1 MDSPLATYIAAKLNQ
16 DKDIGT
22 ILFFLVFHYIDCA
35 FNVFSFL
42 LSIWSLCVPVVFF

>member
-22 ILFFLVFHYIDCA
+22 VE
-35 FNVFSFL
+35 
-42 LSIWSLCVPVVFF
+42 LSPLGSQTSLCIRITWKAC